1 MNPDFKSC
9 LEKKRIIPFSKGKS
23 LVNKELR
30 NARDDLEDARFGLT
44 HNRYKWS
51 TIQGYYSMFHSA
63 RALLF
68 SKEYREKSHYCLYAA
83 LKELFVKNSELDADY
98 VEDFRNAMVLREDA
112 DYRTKFSKSGA
123 TAVLNKAE
131 AFLKEAK
138 KILGKKI

>member
-9 LEKKRIIPFSKGKS
+9 LEKGRIIPFTKGKS
-23 LVNKELR
+23 LFNKELR
-30 NARDDLEDARFGLT
+30 TAQEDLNDAQFGLT

-68 SKEYREKSHYCLYAA
+68 SKEFREKSHYCLYAA
-83 LKELFVKNSELDADY
+83 LKELFVKTDELNDEY
-98 VEDFRNAMVLREDA
+98 VENFRNAMVLREDA

-123 TAVLNKAE
+123 IAVLKKANE
-131 AFLKEAK
+131 FLMR
-138 KILGKKI
+138 